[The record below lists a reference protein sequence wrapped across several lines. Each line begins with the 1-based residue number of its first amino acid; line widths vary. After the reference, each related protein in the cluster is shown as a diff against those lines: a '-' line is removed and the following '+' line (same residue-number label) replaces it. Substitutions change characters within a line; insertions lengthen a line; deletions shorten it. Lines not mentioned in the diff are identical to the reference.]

1 MQQLDMFGSELH
13 EYLICVEPD
22 QQTTNKV
29 IQLKHLLHTSI
40 PLSDQVLKSKP
51 HISLCYFEASD
62 FSDELII
69 LKIKQAL
76 AGIECFKI
84 GLNGCELW
92 NNGSFIL
99 KVDHTESIHM
109 LQKQLS
115 AHFKGVVQTLHL
127 TIARTISR
135 KQFADFSAN
144 DFQYSGNFSCD
155 SIVLLKKSGNTPY
168 QLLHRILLSSM
179 K

>member
-1 MQQLDMFGSELH
+1 MQQLDIFGSAIH
-13 EYLICVEPD
+13 GYLICIEPD
-22 QQTTNKV
+22 QQTTDEV
-29 IQLKHLLHTSI
+29 IQLKQLLHTSI

-69 LKIKQAL
+69 LKMEQAL
-76 AGIECFKI
+76 TGIECFEI
-84 GLNGCELW
+84 TLNGCEKW

-99 KVDHTESIHM
+99 KVDHTDSIHV

-115 AHFKGVVQTLHL
+115 AHFKGVVRTLHL
-127 TIARTISR
+127 TIARAIST
-135 KQFADFSAN
+135 KQLADFSAN

-168 QLLHRILLSSM
+168 QLLHQVVLSSV